1 MVERQ
6 TSRSGTDWVR
16 TACCPTRRRKA
27 HYRRDNPVRSA
38 QDPVSSQQRAP
49 EYPCWDLRRS
59 GSPGQTGGLSA
70 APESLDTTG
79 SHRAHLLRSQEAIQ
93 RSPGAVAT
101 GRARGLYGRAR
112 SPYSYPTTGLKIREA
127 RCLDLLQL
135 AVDDADQPGQA
146 GRRRLPAHFRP
157 LQGNHQPPPEAWDL
171 RLSGLRPWALPGLLE
186 VVQADKCRP

>member
-6 TSRSGTDWVR
+6 TSRSGTDRVR
-16 TACCPTRRRKA
+16 TACYPPDAGRRIIVGITR
-27 HYRRDNPVRSA
+27 SGA

-112 SPYSYPTTGLKIREA
+112 SPYSYPTTGLKIREV

-171 RLSGLRPWALPGLLE
+171 RLSGLRPWALRGLLE